1 MRTKSSIKICRR
13 NLTGSPDKHITVVV
27 TGKPPSES
35 IKVTGFIMSFLRS
48 INVLAVL
55 LLSICLNN
63 MAFARLPAAVDGQP
77 LPSLADMLE
86 RITPAVV
93 NISTEQGGG
102 KATPVK
108 DPVYRH
114 FFGKKV
120 PGQQGNAVGTG
131 SGIIIDAQ
139 NGYIVTNAHVI
150 ELAGK
155 IIVTLKDKRQFYAEL
170 IGKDLKADVAVIR
183 IQPDR
188 LTSMTVA
195 DNALTR
201 VGDFVVAIGNPYG
214 LGQSVTS
221 GIVSAL
227 GRTGL
232 GIEHYENF
240 IQTDAPINPGNS
252 GGALVNLRGE
262 LIGINTA
269 ILGGRSG
276 GNVGIG
282 FAIPSDM
289 IVNISE
295 QLVLN
300 GKVERGQLGIE
311 IQDIRPALVKA
322 FNLPDGQGALIS
334 GVVSS
339 SPADLAGIKEGDVI
353 TRVNGNTV
361 SNSSNLKSII
371 ANLRMGSKV
380 KMEFVRNGLTQNSIA
395 EIGKVSAV
403 KYNEIRKAGLQ
414 NNTRRNTRK
423 YEEELDKDSWDYT
436 GGN

>member
-1 MRTKSSIKICRR
+1 MI
-13 NLTGSPDKHITVVV
+13 
-27 TGKPPSES
+27 
-35 IKVTGFIMSFLRS
+35 FLRPVN
-48 INVLAVL
+48 ILIAL
-55 LLSICLNN
+55 LFSFSVSSVAI
-63 MAFARLPAAVDGQP
+63 ARLPAAIDGQP

-86 RITPAVV
+86 LITPAVV

-102 KATPVK
+102 NSTPVK

-114 FFGKKV
+114 FFGKNV
-120 PGQQGNAVGTG
+120 PGQQGKVVGTG
-131 SGIIIDAQ
+131 SGIVIDAE

-155 IIVTLKDKRQFYAEL
+155 IVATLKDKRQYYAEL

-183 IQPDR
+183 IEPDR
-188 LTSMTVA
+188 LTSMVIA
-195 DNALTR
+195 NNKKTR

-227 GRTGL
+227 RRSGL
-232 GIEHYENF
+232 GIEHYEDF

-252 GGALVNLRGE
+252 GGALVNLHGE

-276 GNVGIG
+276 GNIGIG
-282 FAIPSDM
+282 FAIPANM
-289 IVNISE
+289 IVNITE

-334 GVVSS
+334 GVVTS

-353 TRVNGNTV
+353 TRVNGATV
-361 SNSSNLKSII
+361 SNSSNLKSMI
-371 ANLRMGSKV
+371 ANLRLGSKV
-380 KMEFVRNGLTQNSIA
+380 RMEFVRNGLTQNGIA
-395 EIGKVSAV
+395 EIGRVSDV
-403 KYNEIRKAGLQ
+403 NYREIKKAAILDPNLFKQ
-414 NNTRRNTRK
+414 
-423 YEEELDKDSWDYT
+423 DKDSWDFT

>member
-1 MRTKSSIKICRR
+1 MI
-13 NLTGSPDKHITVVV
+13 L
-27 TGKPPSES
+27 
-35 IKVTGFIMSFLRS
+35 LRPV
-48 INVLAVL
+48 NVLIVL
-55 LLSICLNN
+55 FFSFSLSNVAL
-63 MAFARLPAAVDGQP
+63 ARLPAAVDGQA

-86 RITPAVV
+86 LITPAVV
-93 NISTEQGGG
+93 NISTEQGGR
-102 KATPVK
+102 KSTPVK

-114 FFGKKV
+114 FFGKNV
-120 PGQQGNAVGTG
+120 PGEQGKALGTG

-150 ELAGK
+150 ERAGK
-155 IIVTLKDKRQFYAEL
+155 IVVTLKDKRQFYAEL
-170 IGKDLKADVAVIR
+170 IGQDLKADVAVIR
-183 IQPDR
+183 IQPER
-188 LTSMTVA
+188 LTSMVIA
-195 DNALTR
+195 DNELTR

-227 GRTGL
+227 RRTNL
-232 GIEHYENF
+232 GIEHYEDF

-269 ILGGRSG
+269 ILGGQSG

-282 FAIPSDM
+282 FAIPAAM
-289 IVNISE
+289 IVNITE

-334 GVVSS
+334 GVVSR

-353 TRVNGNTV
+353 TRINGATV
-361 SNSSNLKSII
+361 GNSSNLKSII

-395 EIGKVSAV
+395 EIGKVSDL
-403 KYNEIRKAGLQ
+403 KYNEIRKASIQGSNSSEQ
-414 NNTRRNTRK
+414 
-423 YEEELDKDSWDYT
+423 DKGRDSWDFT

>member
-1 MRTKSSIKICRR
+1 M
-13 NLTGSPDKHITVVV
+13 N
-27 TGKPPSES
+27 
-35 IKVTGFIMSFLRS
+35 FYRS
-48 INVLAVL
+48 INILIVL
-55 LLSICLNN
+55 LCCFSINN
-63 MAFARLPAAVDGQP
+63 VALARLPAAIDGQP
-77 LPSLADMLE
+77 LPSLADMLD
-86 RITPAVV
+86 RITPSVV

-102 KATPVK
+102 TSTPLK

-114 FFGKKV
+114 FFGKNV
-120 PGQQGNAVGTG
+120 PGQQGRSVGTG
-131 SGIIIDAQ
+131 SGIIIDAE

-150 ELAGK
+150 ELAGN
-155 IIVTLKDKRQFYAEL
+155 IVVTLKDKRQYNAQL

-188 LTSMTVA
+188 LTSMVIA
-195 DNALTR
+195 NNELTR

-227 GRTGL
+227 RRTNL
-232 GIEHYENF
+232 GIEHYEDF

-269 ILGGRSG
+269 ILGGSSG

-282 FAIPSDM
+282 FAIPADM
-289 IVNISE
+289 IVNITE

-311 IQDIRPALVKA
+311 IQDIRPSLVKA
-322 FNLPDGQGALIS
+322 FNLPNGQGALIS
-334 GVVSS
+334 GVVVR

-353 TRVNGNTV
+353 TRVNGASV

-371 ANLRMGSKV
+371 ANLRLGSKV
-380 KMEFVRNGLTQNSIA
+380 KMEFVRNGLTKNSIA
-395 EIGKVSAV
+395 EVAKVSDL
-403 KYNEIRKAGLQ
+403 KYNEIRKAAIQIPISKPKEDL
-414 NNTRRNTRK
+414 NA
-423 YEEELDKDSWDYT
+423 DKGSWDFT

>member
-1 MRTKSSIKICRR
+1 MI
-13 NLTGSPDKHITVVV
+13 
-27 TGKPPSES
+27 
-35 IKVTGFIMSFLRS
+35 FLRPVN
-48 INVLAVL
+48 ILIAL
-55 LLSICLNN
+55 LFSFSVSSVAI
-63 MAFARLPAAVDGQP
+63 ARLPAAIDGQP

-86 RITPAVV
+86 LITPAVV

-102 KATPVK
+102 NSTPVK

-114 FFGKKV
+114 FFGKNV
-120 PGQQGNAVGTG
+120 PGQQGKVVGTG
-131 SGIIIDAQ
+131 SGIVIDAE

-155 IIVTLKDKRQFYAEL
+155 IVVTLKDKRQYYAEL

-183 IQPDR
+183 IEPDR
-188 LTSMTVA
+188 LTSMVIA
-195 DNALTR
+195 NNKKTR

-227 GRTGL
+227 RRSGL
-232 GIEHYENF
+232 GIEHYEDF

-252 GGALVNLRGE
+252 GGALVNLHGE

-276 GNVGIG
+276 GNIGIG
-282 FAIPSDM
+282 FAIPANM
-289 IVNISE
+289 IVNITE

-334 GVVSS
+334 GVVTS

-353 TRVNGNTV
+353 TRVNGATV
-361 SNSSNLKSII
+361 SNSSNLKSMI
-371 ANLRMGSKV
+371 ANLRLGSKV
-380 KMEFVRNGLTQNSIA
+380 RMEFVRNGLTQNGIA
-395 EIGKVSAV
+395 EIGRVSDV
-403 KYNEIRKAGLQ
+403 NYREIKKAAILDPNLFKQ
-414 NNTRRNTRK
+414 
-423 YEEELDKDSWDYT
+423 DKDSWDFT